1 MVDFGCL
8 GQATL
13 GSTLLTEGMSLE
25 VPGTEL
31 RPAVVVATV
40 DPLGTLIAIVAR
52 ANLLGMFITVSLMS

>member
-13 GSTLLTEGMSLE
+13 GSTLLAEGMSPE

-40 DPLGTLIAIVAR
+40 DSLGTLIVIIVG
-52 ANLLGMFITVSLMS
+52 ANLLGMFFTVSLVG

>member
-52 ANLLGMFITVSLMS
+52 ANLLVMFITVSLMS